1 MHRTAWIV
9 TAAALALVACNGDKT
24 SSNAASAQANGAAA
38 TADKTASA
46 ALGDGRFAQAVR
58 AAGYERTLEGVG
70 PYTILKPSDA
80 AFDALPAGRL
90 DALLAPT
97 GKRDLNALLTTHI
110 IPGTMLSGDIGA
122 AIDRGNGK
130 ATLATFGGATL
141 TATRD
146 GEAVVLTDSA
156 GTRARLAGNEL
167 RVSNGVIHSIDAVL
181 HAPERQ

>member
-9 TAAALALVACNGDKT
+9 TAAALALAACNGDKT
-24 SSNAASAQANGAAA
+24 SSNAASAQANGAVA
-38 TADKTASA
+38 TADKTAAA

-58 AAGYERTLEGVG
+58 AAGFERTLEGVG
-70 PYTILKPSDA
+70 PYTVLKPSDA

-97 GKRDLNALLTTHI
+97 GKRDLNALLTTH
-110 IPGTMLSGDIGA
+110 
-122 AIDRGNGK
+122 
-130 ATLATFGGATL
+130 
-141 TATRD
+141 RD

-156 GTRARLAGNEL
+156 GTRARLAGDEL